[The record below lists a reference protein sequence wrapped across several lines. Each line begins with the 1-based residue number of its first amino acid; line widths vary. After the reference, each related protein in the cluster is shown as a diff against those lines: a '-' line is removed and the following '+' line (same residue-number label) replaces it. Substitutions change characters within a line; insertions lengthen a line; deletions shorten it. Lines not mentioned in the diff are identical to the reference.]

1 MKLRSYVNNLPP
13 FEEWKLMFEQLK
25 TQDPT
30 ISLDALMKIMDTQK
44 GEELFQDPE
53 FIDKIAIIEQD
64 PNQFKEMRKD
74 PQVAELIELLKQ

>member
-1 MKLRSYVNNLPP
+1 
-13 FEEWKLMFEQLK
+13 MFEQLK

-30 ISLDALMKIMDTQK
+30 IPLDALMKIMDTQK